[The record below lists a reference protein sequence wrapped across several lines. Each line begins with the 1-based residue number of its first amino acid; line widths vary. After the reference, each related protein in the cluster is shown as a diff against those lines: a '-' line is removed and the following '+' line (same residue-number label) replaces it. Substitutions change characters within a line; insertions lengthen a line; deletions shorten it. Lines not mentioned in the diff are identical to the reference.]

1 MLIGVGEGVQGRGTI
16 IFDHEGAPCTDSR
29 YHRHCRGRWRGVLS
43 RGFGPDG
50 RRRRYKVSGRTKQD
64 VIDALEEKKK
74 ELDAGLNTSRSYKVA
89 KAASDWLADGLPRRS
104 ERTRQIYRD
113 ALAPLLEKIGN
124 RPLRDLTAG
133 EVRAG
138 LESLTGS
145 LSSRSLQISHNSLRR
160 AIRYAEANGKV
171 GRNVAA
177 LIDTPEGQAGRRRRA
192 FNLAQAAALI
202 LASQTLPVLEL
213 HAGLKDP
220 RRPASLMHA
229 YIVVS
234 LMAGVRPEEARA
246 IGWEE
251 DVDLDGD
258 PPSVAVLRADR
269 AGGDTKTLRSRRALK
284 LPQMAVGALQEWK
297 ADQAAERKAAGSHWQ
312 DTSRVFTTAM
322 GAPLYARPIRKMF
335 QDVCERAGL
344 GRDWAPRDLRHTF
357 VSLLSDDGMAIEK
370 ISRLVGHASS
380 HVTETVYRQEL
391 RPVLQEGAEVMDRL
405 FRSVNG
411 GTPSAPMKPRSPRTG
426 RGPGAAAA
434 S

>member
-1 MLIGVGEGVQGRGTI
+1 MGMGKGPQGRGSI

-43 RGFGPDG
+43 KGFGPDG

-64 VIDALEEKKK
+64 VVDALKKK
-74 ELDAGLNTSRSYKVA
+74 NEELEVGLNTSRSYTVE
-89 KAASDWLADGLPRRS
+89 AAAHDWLEHGLPGRS
-104 ERTRQIYRD
+104 ERTRELYRD
-113 ALAPLLEKIGN
+113 ALAPLLAKIGK
-124 RPLRDLTAG
+124 RPLRDLSAG
-133 EVRAG
+133 DIEVG
-138 LESLTGS
+138 LRLLTGN
-145 LSSRSLQISHNSLRR
+145 LSSRSLHIAHNSLRR
-160 AIRYAEANGKV
+160 AIRYAEANGRV
-171 GRNVAA
+171 SRNVAE
-177 LIDTPEGQAGRRRRA
+177 LIDTPKGRPGRRRRA
-192 FNLAQAAALI
+192 FTLAQAAALI
-202 LASQTLPVLEL
+202 VAARSRPVLQL
-213 HAGLKDP
+213 HGGLKDP

-234 LMAGVRPEEARA
+234 LMAGVRPEEIRA

-251 DVDLDGD
+251 DVDLDGN

-269 AGGDTKTLRSRRALK
+269 AGGDTKTPRSRRALR
-284 LPQMAVGALQEWK
+284 LAQMAVEALSRWQ
-297 ADQAAERKAAGSHWQ
+297 ADQAAEREAAGSRWQ
-312 DTSRVFTTAM
+312 DTGLVFTT
-322 GAPLYARPIRKMF
+322 GTGTPLAARPTRKMF

-370 ISRLVGHASS
+370 IARLVGHTSS

-405 FRSVNG
+405 FGSVSG
-411 GTPSAPMKPRSPRTG
+411 DLVEQRRRAREIVLAASTCWRSP
-426 RGPGAAAA
+426 GP